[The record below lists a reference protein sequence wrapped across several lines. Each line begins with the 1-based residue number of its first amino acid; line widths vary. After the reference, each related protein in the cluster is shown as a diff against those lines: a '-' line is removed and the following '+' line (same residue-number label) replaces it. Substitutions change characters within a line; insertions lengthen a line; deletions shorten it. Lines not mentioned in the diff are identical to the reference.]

1 MTILHPHG
9 NIKMAF
15 TKCFAHILSKSIFLI
30 FKIFY
35 PKIDAK
41 NNGIIISRATF
52 QPWTKDKEYLSFYKK
67 VKTLTI
73 LDHPRLYTLY
83 NFSKQLC
90 NKNSDILD
98 IGCMKGG
105 AGLTMSKASVN
116 GRVFLID
123 TFQSFLDKE
132 KLHNPKVFYYSDQ
145 KELKNN
151 IKKMKLKRTYVFKD
165 FFPKNSNLLRIKS
178 IKLCHIDVNTLNST
192 KKIFNFVKNKI
203 IKNGIIVFDDY
214 GIHGTEKLTNYLNNL
229 RNNKNISKKF
239 HFITNFFGQCI
250 LIKK

>member
-1 MTILHPHG
+1 MTIIHPHG
-9 NIKMAF
+9 NIKIGF
-15 TKCFAHILSKSIFLI
+15 TKRFADILSKSIFLI

-35 PKIDAK
+35 PKIDTK
-41 NNGIIISRATF
+41 TNGIIISRATF
-52 QPWTKDKEYLSFYKK
+52 QPWTKDKEYLSIYNKI
-67 VKTLTI
+67 KTLTI

-83 NFSKQLC
+83 NFSKQVC

-116 GRVFLID
+116 GRIFLID

-132 KLHNPKVFYYSDQ
+132 KLHNPKVFYYSNQ

-151 IKKMKLKRTYVFKD
+151 IKRMKLKRTYVFKD

-192 KKIFNFVKNKI
+192 KKIFNFVENKI

-229 RNNKNISKKF
+229 RNKKNISKKF